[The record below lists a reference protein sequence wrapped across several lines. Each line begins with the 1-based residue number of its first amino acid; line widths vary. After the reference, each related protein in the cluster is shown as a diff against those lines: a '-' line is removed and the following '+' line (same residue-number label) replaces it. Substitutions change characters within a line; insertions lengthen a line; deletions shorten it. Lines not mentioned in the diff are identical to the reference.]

1 MSQARTF
8 LLRLREADVVR
19 FCGLEAAARGLE
31 LAARHAVAHG
41 RRIESRLEATVTDE
55 PECAVS
61 LELPEDAASHL
72 VSWRCSH
79 DSATS
84 PVGAAS
90 VPPGCAHVAAVL
102 TAWIRAP
109 GDFAAPAADDST
121 PEPRDAARIPAP
133 RPRLAQ
139 PPLLAPTA
147 AKRTHGTSL
156 ADELARLPAAEA
168 VAMARRF
175 LGVTTDEHEART

>member
-31 LAARHAVAHG
+31 LAARHAVKHG
-41 RRIESRLEATVTDE
+41 RRIESRLEATVADE
-55 PECAVS
+55 SECAVS
-61 LELPEDAASHL
+61 LGLPADAVSHL
-72 VSWRCSH
+72 ISWSCSY
-79 DSATS
+79 DSATL
-84 PVGAAS
+84 PGGAS
-90 VPPGCAHVAAVL
+90 GVPPGCAHVAAVL

-109 GDFAAPAADDST
+109 GDFAADDSAA
-121 PEPRDAARIPAP
+121 EPRDVIRIPPP

-139 PPLLAPTA
+139 PPLLPPTA
-147 AKRTHGTSL
+147 AKSTHGTSL

-168 VAMARRF
+168 VAMARRV
-175 LGVTTDEHEART
+175 LGITTDEH